1 MEGAAA
7 GADRKRVRLYSAV
20 PWREGHASADTAS
33 REPAGG
39 SVPRDTPPR
48 ESKADSWATPTDRT
62 YLSENG
68 KLQFFVAVGD
78 TLGSQRKE
86 PSGTLRLKFGEQWE
100 GVRTNR
106 LINRISP
113 VQVMVHD
120 SSRNVVTFD
129 EYHSG
134 GQNPVVLTPAV
145 RDHSTRPQRK
155 PPAAAPFWPGTAEL

>member
-1 MEGAAA
+1 M
-7 GADRKRVRLYSAV
+7 K
-20 PWREGHASADTAS
+20 PWLFSSLNGVGLALFAFLS
-33 REPAGG
+33 
-39 SVPRDTPPR
+39 R

-113 VQVMVHD
+113 VQGRRH
-120 SSRNVVTFD
+120 
-129 EYHSG
+129 
-134 GQNPVVLTPAV
+134 
-145 RDHSTRPQRK
+145 
-155 PPAAAPFWPGTAEL
+155 PP